1 MQNVLLYVSSATV
14 IQLKRPNHEYFRK
27 DYFGQVNKLLEKQYF
42 VFGLWLTL
50 NLCSGF
56 GC

>member
-50 NLCSGF
+50 NMCSGF